1 MDINLMITSFPKL
14 LDATVVTVKLLSLSL
29 FFGLFIGLLFAILR
43 LSKNKIINKFA
54 YGYSYVFR
62 GTPLLVQIFIIYFG
76 LGNIEYFRSTFLWV
90 VFKEPYWCAIIA
102 FALNTG
108 AYTSE
113 ILRSAFQTIKPGFI
127 EAGKSLGI
135 SNKII
140 FYKIQIPIAIRQ
152 SLPAYGNEIILMM
165 KGTSLASTVTLMDF
179 DLMINSLPKLLG
191 ATVVTLK
198 LLSASLFFG
207 LFIGLLFAVLRLNK
221 NKIINKFA
229 YTYSY
234 VFRGTPLLVQIFII
248 YFGLGQIEYF
258 RSTFLWVVFKEPYWC
273 AIIAFALNTGAYTSE
288 ILRSAFQ
295 TIKPGLI
302 EAGKSLG
309 ISNKIIFYKIQIP
322 IAIRQSLPAY
332 GNEIILMMKGTSLAS
347 TVTLMDLTGVA
358 KYIISTT
365 FKPIEVFIVAG
376 GIYLFMTFIIH
387 NVIKFLEKKY
397 SFN

>member
-1 MDINLMITSFPKL
+1 MDIELMINSFPKL
-14 LDATVVTVKLLSLSL
+14 LSAAVITLKLLSVSL
-29 FFGLFIGLLFAILR
+29 IIGLFIGLFFAILR
-43 LSKNKIINKFA
+43 LNKNIFINRFA

-76 LGNIEYFRSTFLWV
+76 LGQIEYLRSTVLWV
-90 VFKEPYWCAIIA
+90 ILKEPYWCAIIA

-113 ILRSAFQTIKPGFI
+113 ILRSAFQTIKPGII

-135 SNKII
+135 SNKVI

-165 KGTSLASTVTLMDF
+165 KGTSLASTVT
-179 DLMINSLPKLLG
+179 I
-191 ATVVTLK
+191 
-198 LLSASLFFG
+198 
-207 LFIGLLFAVLRLNK
+207 
-221 NKIINKFA
+221 
-229 YTYSY
+229 
-234 VFRGTPLLVQIFII
+234 
-248 YFGLGQIEYF
+248 
-258 RSTFLWVVFKEPYWC
+258 
-273 AIIAFALNTGAYTSE
+273 
-288 ILRSAFQ
+288 
-295 TIKPGLI
+295 
-302 EAGKSLG
+302 
-309 ISNKIIFYKIQIP
+309 
-322 IAIRQSLPAY
+322 
-332 GNEIILMMKGTSLAS
+332 
-347 TVTLMDLTGVA
+347 MDLTGVA

>member
-1 MDINLMITSFPKL
+1 MDLELMINSFPKL
-14 LDATVVTVKLLSLSL
+14 LSAAAITLKLLSVSL
-29 FFGLFIGLLFAILR
+29 IIGLFIGLFFAILR
-43 LSKNKIINKFA
+43 LNKNIFINRFA

-76 LGNIEYFRSTFLWV
+76 LGQIEYLRSTVLWV
-90 VFKEPYWCAIIA
+90 ILKEPYWCAIIA

-113 ILRSAFQTIKPGFI
+113 ILRSAFQTIKPGII

-135 SNKII
+135 SNKVI

-165 KGTSLASTVTLMDF
+165 KGTSLASTVT
-179 DLMINSLPKLLG
+179 I
-191 ATVVTLK
+191 
-198 LLSASLFFG
+198 
-207 LFIGLLFAVLRLNK
+207 
-221 NKIINKFA
+221 
-229 YTYSY
+229 
-234 VFRGTPLLVQIFII
+234 
-248 YFGLGQIEYF
+248 
-258 RSTFLWVVFKEPYWC
+258 
-273 AIIAFALNTGAYTSE
+273 
-288 ILRSAFQ
+288 
-295 TIKPGLI
+295 
-302 EAGKSLG
+302 
-309 ISNKIIFYKIQIP
+309 
-322 IAIRQSLPAY
+322 
-332 GNEIILMMKGTSLAS
+332 
-347 TVTLMDLTGVA
+347 MDLTGVA